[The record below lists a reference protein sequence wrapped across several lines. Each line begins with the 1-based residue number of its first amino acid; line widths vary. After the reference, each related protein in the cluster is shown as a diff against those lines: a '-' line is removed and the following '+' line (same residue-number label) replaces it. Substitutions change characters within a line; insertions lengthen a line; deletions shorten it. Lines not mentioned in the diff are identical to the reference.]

1 MINYLLLFTSVFL
14 DTFKNIYYN
23 YFGKNMMKGNR
34 DTLFFNTICC
44 VGAVIYFVCRGA
56 DFTVSSYSMVMAL
69 IFGAVTVAAQYFG
82 LLSMGLGPM
91 SYSVLFTYLS
101 MLIPTLFGVFYY
113 GNNPSALQIIGIV
126 LMLVT
131 FVLSCELK
139 GNTRVSVKWLFAAFG
154 SFLGWGLVGVCQQ
167 LHQNSEYAGELT
179 GFLLWTFIFSTVFF
193 GILFVFS
200 KKEKA
205 EVEQQKKGFPAILL
219 MLFTGAA
226 IGAINE
232 INLYLSGA
240 MNPVIFFPIVN
251 GGVILLSGIAAICV
265 FREKLSIKQW
275 WGLVAGFAS
284 IMCLGF

>member
-1 MINYLLLFTSVFL
+1 MVNYLLLFTSVFL

-23 YFGKNMMKGNR
+23 YFGKNMMKGTR
-34 DTLFFNTICC
+34 DTLLFNTVCC
-44 VGAVIYFVCRGA
+44 VGGVIYFVCRGA
-56 DFTVSSYSMVMAL
+56 DFSISSYSMIMAV

-101 MLIPTLFGVFYY
+101 MLIPTVFGVVYY
-113 GNNPSALQIIGIV
+113 GATTSVLQIIGIV

-139 GNTRVSVKWLFAAFG
+139 GDTKVSIKWLLAAFG

-167 LHQNSEYAGELT
+167 LHQNSQYANELT

-193 GILFVFS
+193 AILTAFS
-200 KKEKA
+200 KKD
-205 EVEQQKKGFPAILL
+205 KGKSDEGKLKVSAIVL

-240 MNPVIFFPIVN
+240 MNPIIFFPIVN
-251 GGVILLSGIAAICV
+251 GGVILLSGIAAIAV
-265 FREKLSIKQW
+265 FREKLSVKQW
-275 WGLVAGFAS
+275 LGLTAGFAS

>member
-23 YFGKNMMKGNR
+23 YFGKNVMKGQR
-34 DTLFFNTICC
+34 DTLLFNAVSCI
-44 VGAVIYFVCRGA
+44 GAVVYFICRGA
-56 DFTVSSYSMVMAL
+56 DFSISTYSMVMAV
-69 IFGAVTVAAQYFG
+69 IFGAVTVGAQYFG

-101 MLIPTLFGVFYY
+101 MLIPVVFGIVYY
-113 GNNPSALQIIGIV
+113 NNVPSILQIVGIV

-139 GNTRVSVKWLFAAFG
+139 GNTKVSVKWLLSAFA

-167 LHQNSEYAGELT
+167 LHQNSAYKAELT
-179 GFLLWTFIFSTVFF
+179 GFLLWTFIFSAVFF
-193 GILFVFS
+193 AALFAFS
-200 KKEKA
+200 KKDK
-205 EVEQQKKGFPAILL
+205 EQQQKLKISPVILMIL
-219 MLFTGAA
+219 TGAA

-251 GGVILLSGIAAICV
+251 GGVILLSGIAAIAV
-265 FREKLSIKQW
+265 FREKLSVKQW
-275 WGLVAGFAS
+275 IGLVAGFAS

>member
-1 MINYLLLFTSVFL
+1 MFL

-23 YFGKNMMKGNR
+23 YFGKNMMKGTR
-34 DTLFFNTICC
+34 DTLLFNAVSC
-44 VGAVIYFVCRGA
+44 VGAVIYFICRGA
-56 DFTVSSYSMVMAL
+56 DFSISSYSMIMAAV
-69 IFGAVTVAAQYFG
+69 FGFVTVGAQYFG

-101 MLIPTLFGVFYY
+101 MLIPTIFGVVYY
-113 GNNPSALQIIGIV
+113 GATTTGAQIVGII

-139 GNTRVSVKWLFAAFG
+139 GDTKVSIKWILAAFA

-167 LHQNSEYAGELT
+167 LHQNSQYANELI

-193 GILFVFS
+193 GILFGFS
-200 KKEKA
+200 KKEKYESGA
-205 EVEQQKKGFPAILL
+205 SKVKLSSLLL
-219 MLFTGAA
+219 MLVTGAA
-226 IGAINE
+226 IGSINE

-240 MNPVIFFPIVN
+240 MNPIIFFPIVN
-251 GGVILLSGIAAICV
+251 GGVILLSGIAAISV
-265 FREKLSIKQW
+265 FREKLSVKQW
-275 WGLVAGFAS
+275 WGLVAGFIS